1 MVVAAIKA
9 LPRSEGGF
17 TIEVRPIAA
26 ERGSSERMR
35 RVEADRPSRR
45 TVVVGGTEEG
55 PAEGEFVETKDL
67 ADSWRPKGR
76 AVLTLAEVARVLG
89 LGRTTIYRLIRE
101 KKMKVI
107 NVGRRTL
114 VPLEVVDAILAS
126 GL

>member
-1 MVVAAIKA
+1 
-9 LPRSEGGF
+9 
-17 TIEVRPIAA
+17 
-26 ERGSSERMR
+26 
-35 RVEADRPSRR
+35 
-45 TVVVGGTEEG
+45 
-55 PAEGEFVETKDL
+55 
-67 ADSWRPKGR
+67 
-76 AVLTLAEVARVLG
+76 VLTLAEVARVLG